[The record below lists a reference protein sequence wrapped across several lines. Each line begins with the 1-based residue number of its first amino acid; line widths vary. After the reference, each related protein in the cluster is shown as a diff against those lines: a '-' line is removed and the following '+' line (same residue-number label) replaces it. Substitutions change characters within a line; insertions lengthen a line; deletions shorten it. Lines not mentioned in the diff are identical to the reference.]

1 MHYFI
6 STREDYNTSAIEL
19 AQVKRMHIFDAL
31 GLQSRIVEIQKN
43 DFSQESQ
50 EKLGTQ
56 NRVINL
62 FAYYQY
68 LSSLPADTEQ
78 VLAQILEQA
87 GLTRRANAAY
97 YQNKAV
103 IQAHL
108 YNHRLFYVD
117 YLDQYGFTVKRQFFA
132 YNHLSYTEYFD
143 DQAHLMM
150 REFVNNDQK
159 PVIHE
164 YFCQSQQKTAML
176 TLIELTTGGKT
187 RRFNQIAEL
196 QAYFLDSIVA
206 KDPAAVLYC
215 DRSTQILPA
224 FARMKTK
231 PPRYVVLHSA
241 LTPSGYLDEAPY
253 TVYQPIKTLTQQGK
267 LNGVVSSTGKEARD
281 VQTEFGVS
289 HSYAIPVTYVEPQTP
304 VPFATR
310 KNGRLIAVARVDE
323 VKQLDQLIK
332 VVINLKK
339 QYSDL
344 SLSIYGNSTSDKE
357 NKRLQNLVA
366 AKQAQNYIHF
376 QGFAQNLD
384 EVYNSAQLEVLTSK
398 NEGFAMALVEA
409 QAHGCPA
416 VSYDINYG
424 PKEIIQDGVSG
435 KLVKA
440 NDVRALQKV
449 IADLLSHKQVL
460 AYYSDGAYQTAQRF
474 DFAHIEEKWRQF
486 LQREGLI
493 DQQG

>member
-19 AQVKRMHIFDAL
+19 AQVKRMRIFDAL
-31 GLQSRIVEIQKN
+31 GLESKIVEIQKN

-62 FAYYQY
+62 FAYYQH
-68 LSSLPADTEQ
+68 LSTEPADTEKM
-78 VLAQILEQA
+78 LALILEQK
-87 GLTRRANAAY
+87 GLTRQGNQSY
-97 YQNKAV
+97 LNNKAV

-150 REFVNNDQK
+150 REFMDEKNK
-159 PVIHE
+159 PVIRE
-164 YFCQSQQKTAML
+164 YFCQSKQKTAML
-176 TLIELTTGGKT
+176 TLIELTEGPRT

-206 KDPAAVLYC
+206 RDEKAVFYC
-215 DRSTQILPA
+215 DRSTQVLPA
-224 FARMKTK
+224 FARMETK

-267 LNGVVSSTGKEARD
+267 LNGVVSSTAEEAKD
-281 VQTEFGVS
+281 VQTEFGVG
-289 HSYAIPVTYVEPQTP
+289 HSYAIPVTYVDREAP
-304 VPFATR
+304 VPFAAR
-310 KNGRLIAVARVDE
+310 KKGKLIAVARVDE

-332 VVINLKK
+332 VVINLKP
-339 QYSDL
+339 QYPDL
-344 SLSIYGNSTSDKE
+344 SLSIYGNNTSDKE
-357 NKRLQNLVA
+357 NRRLQNLVA
-366 AKQAQNYIHF
+366 AKQAQSYVHF
-376 QGFAQNLD
+376 EGFAQNLD
-384 EVYNSAQLEVLTSK
+384 QVYNSAQLEVLTSK

-424 PKEIIQDGVSG
+424 PNEIIKDGVSG

-440 NDVRALQKV
+440 NDVKTLQKV
-449 IADLLSHKQVL
+449 IADLLSHEQVL
-460 AYYSDGAYQTAQRF
+460 AYYSGSAYQTAQRF
-474 DFAHIEEKWRQF
+474 DFTHIEEKWRQF
-486 LQREGLI
+486 LLREGLI
-493 DQQG
+493 NQ